1 MQKEKINLLG
11 FTHERLVEFFDSIDQ
26 PRFRASQLLK
36 WIHQRG
42 VIDFML
48 MTDFSLELRN
58 NLSVIAEVKPPSVE
72 ECHVSPEGTKK
83 YLIKLESGSMI
94 EMVKIPE
101 KKRMTLCISSQAGCA
116 LQCTFCATGAQGFE
130 KNLSD
135 AEIIGQLWLANFYD
149 SSSPLISN
157 VVFMGM
163 GEPLLNVENVLSS
176 ISLMLHQNAYGLSKR
191 RITLSTSGIVPEIN
205 KLAERTDVSL
215 AISLHAANNI
225 LRDEIV
231 PINKKYPLNDFRDE
245 NVPINK
251 KYPLNDLLDACK
263 QYLNNQSKRKTITIE
278 YILIDGINDSIEHA
292 KDLVKILKGLPCKI
306 NLIPFNPFEGCDYM
320 RSKEDT
326 IKDFKNFLVKKGFIT
341 TLRITRGDAID
352 GACGQ
357 LVGNLKK
364 SVKGK
369 NNKNSIN
376 LINTL

>member
-11 FTHERLVEFFDSIDQ
+11 FTHERLVEFFNSIDQ

-58 NLSVIAEVKPPSVE
+58 NLSAIAEVKPPSVE

-130 KNLSD
+130 RNLSD

-157 VVFMGM
+157 IVFMGM

-176 ISLMLHQNAYGLSKR
+176 IDLMLHQNAYGLSKR

-231 PINKKYPLNDFRDE
+231 PINKKYPLND
-245 NVPINK
+245 
-251 KYPLNDLLDACK
+251 LLDACK
-263 QYLNNQSKRKTITIE
+263 QYLKNQSKRKTITIE

-292 KDLVKILKGLPCKI
+292 RDLVKILKGLPCKI

>member
-11 FTHERLVEFFDSIDQ
+11 FTHERLVEFFNSIDQ

-176 ISLMLHQNAYGLSKR
+176 IDLMLHQNAYGLSKR

-231 PINKKYPLNDFRDE
+231 PINKKYPLND
-245 NVPINK
+245 
-251 KYPLNDLLDACK
+251 LLDACK
-263 QYLNNQSKRKTITIE
+263 QYLKSQSKRKTITIE

-326 IKDFKNFLVKKGFIT
+326 IKVFKNFLVKKGFIT

>member
-11 FTHERLVEFFDSIDQ
+11 FTHERLVEFFNSIHQ

-58 NLSVIAEVKPPSVE
+58 NLSDIAEVKPPSVE

-176 ISLMLHQNAYGLSKR
+176 IDLMLHQNAYGLSKR

-231 PINKKYPLNDFRDE
+231 PINKKYPLND
-245 NVPINK
+245 
-251 KYPLNDLLDACK
+251 LLDACK
-263 QYLNNQSKRKTITIE
+263 QYLKNQSKRKTITIE